1 MNARFGGEAT
11 GGQARRTAGIV
22 IEPCPR
28 QFAHILRYV
37 DPVNGCVAAKL
48 LPGEYY
54 VALRDEMV
62 TTVLG
67 SCIAACIYDPYRG
80 IGGMNHFML
89 PESAA
94 DPQAK
99 DSSRMSR
106 ATLYGYFAMEG
117 LINEILK
124 QGCRKR
130 DLRAKLFGGGQII
143 SGMTAIG
150 MQNIRFA
157 KDYLRTEGIPVES
170 ADVGL
175 VYPRKVN
182 FFPQTG
188 RVKVKRLTALHND
201 TIMTREEVYRDKLS
215 SEETS
220 GDLELF

>member
-1 MNARFGGEAT
+1 
-11 GGQARRTAGIV
+11 
-22 IEPCPR
+22 
-28 QFAHILRYV
+28 
-37 DPVNGCVAAKL
+37 
-48 LPGEYY
+48 
-54 VALRDEMV
+54 
-62 TTVLG
+62 
-67 SCIAACIYDPYRG
+67 
-80 IGGMNHFML
+80 
-89 PESAA
+89 
-94 DPQAK
+94 
-99 DSSRMSR
+99 MSR